1 MGATKVSISMDSAK
15 LREVKK
21 IARSQ
26 RRTLSAFLSDRVDDY
41 LRHLHARRLFEE
53 LMEGQ
58 APISE
63 AERAQL
69 ERLWPRGG

>member
-1 MGATKVSISMDSAK
+1 MDSAK
-15 LREVKK
+15 LSEVKK

-41 LRHLHARRLFEE
+41 LRHVHATRLFEG
-53 LMEGQ
+53 LMRAQ
-58 APISE
+58 APITR

-69 ERLWPRGG
+69 ERFWPRR